1 MEDNVKTDLKEMGRE
16 GVDWIDQARYR
27 YFHEHS
33 NETLGSV
40 KCREFLD

>member
-1 MEDNVKTDLKEMGRE
+1 MGRE

-27 YFHEHS
+27 DFCEHS